1 MYESWDCNLE
11 WGKKLD
17 IKECMEDARVLPFKT
32 KFKGRQRV
40 FIDGVEI
47 GGAGGGCHARA
58 RQTDRKK
65 SQEGLQAGRF
75 FFGSGRCSQSFH
87 FEEIQQAVRLGRV
100 HSSEWRVH

>member
-47 GGAGGGCHARA
+47 GVG
-58 RQTDRKK
+58 
-65 SQEGLQAGRF
+65 
-75 FFGSGRCSQSFH
+75 
-87 FEEIQQAVRLGRV
+87 GRV
-100 HSSEWRVH
+100 SC